1 MYVFAKMR
9 ISVKRSA
16 YADLYYFKYI
26 IKIYVCIYLSIVKRR
41 YTYGVLGV
49 INISKSIEKNE
60 VKKCI
65 ILYQN

>member
-16 YADLYYFKYI
+16 YADLYSFKYI

-49 INISKSIEKNE
+49 ITISKSIEKNE
-60 VKKCI
+60 AEKCI